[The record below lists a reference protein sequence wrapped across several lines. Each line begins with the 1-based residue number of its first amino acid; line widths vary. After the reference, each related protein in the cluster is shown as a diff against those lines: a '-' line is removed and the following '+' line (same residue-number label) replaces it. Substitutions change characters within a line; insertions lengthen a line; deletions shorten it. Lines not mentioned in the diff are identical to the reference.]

1 MESPNE
7 YDFTVLEV
15 LRIIDNAYKPFGKL
29 ENIICTLS
37 MYNSKYAHFQT
48 VFNCL
53 KRDGI
58 ISIEKQEPFAHNN
71 IKNNIGVIIYFSIV
85 NKKLFDKLFSELS
98 KKYENDPRFNNSK
111 ISITI
116 NKKGIYLSVDKT
128 KIYEIDGKRREI
140 INVLT
145 DGVSHKLKTLVDR
158 VNPDKSEKY
167 IIDAIA
173 GINERFS
180 KNVVGIVGE
189 KIIIS
194 TKQGY
199 SLNTDQY
206 HIKLF

>member
-1 MESPNE
+1 
-7 YDFTVLEV
+7 
-15 LRIIDNAYKPFGKL
+15 
-29 ENIICTLS
+29 
-37 MYNSKYAHFQT
+37 MYSSNNVHFQSI
-48 VFNCL
+48 FNRL
-53 KRDGI
+53 EKDGI
-58 ISIEKQEPFAHNN
+58 ISLKKPTPCVFDNP
-71 IKNNIGVIIYFSIV
+71 KDIGIIIQFSII
-85 NKKLFDKLFSELS
+85 NKKAFDKLFSELS

-116 NKKGIYLSVDKT
+116 NKKGIYLSIDKT

-145 DGVSHKLKTLVDR
+145 DGMSHKLKTLVDR

-180 KNVVGIVGE
+180 KNVVGIVGA

-199 SLNTDQY
+199 SLNMDQY

>member
-1 MESPNE
+1 MEPPDE
-7 YDFTVLEV
+7 YDFMVLKV
-15 LRIIDNAYKPFGKL
+15 LRAIDYTYKIGHQT
-29 ENIICTLS
+29 ENLNYALS
-37 MYNSKYAHFQT
+37 MYSANNVHFQPI
-48 VFNCL
+48 F
-53 KRDGI
+53 KRLEKDGI
-58 ISIEKQEPFAHNN
+58 ISLEKPTPSLFDNPKDIGII
-71 IKNNIGVIIYFSIV
+71 IKFSIV
-85 NKKLFDKLFSELS
+85 NKKAFDKLFSELS

-128 KIYEIDGKRREI
+128 KIYEVDGKRREI

-145 DGVSHKLKTLVDR
+145 DGMSHKLKTLVNR
-158 VNPDKSEKY
+158 VNPEKSEKY

-180 KNVVGIVGE
+180 KNVVGIVGA

-199 SLNTDQY
+199 SLNMDQY

>member
-1 MESPNE
+1 MKLPNE
-7 YDFTVLEV
+7 YDFTTLEV
-15 LRIIDNAYKPFGKL
+15 LRAIEYTYRTHGRT
-29 ENIICTLS
+29 ENLKYGLS
-37 MYNSKYAHFQT
+37 MYSSNNVHYQAI
-48 VFNCL
+48 FNL
-53 KRDGI
+53 LEEDGI
-58 ISIEKQEPFAHNN
+58 ISLEKISSFALDDPKNTIGTIIE
-71 IKNNIGVIIYFSIV
+71 FSIT
-85 NKKLFDKLFSELS
+85 NKKAFDNLFSELS

-145 DGVSHKLKTLVDR
+145 DGMSHKLKTLVDR